1 MTNQDKNIYIIGA
14 GVSGLIAAQ
23 NLEQKGYVPTILEA
37 TGYIGGRVRTEII
50 DGWILDVGFQVLL
63 DAYPMSKKYLNYADL
78 DLQRLSPGTRIYTD
92 NDSFIIG
99 DPLRDIS
106 MLFPTLFSSIGSMC
120 DKLKIFQLNLRL
132 KNTPIATLFNK
143 KEKTTLSYLQYLGFT
158 DKIITQ
164 FFKPFFSGIFLECD
178 LHTSSRMFE
187 FIYKMFA
194 EGFAT
199 LPKAGIG
206 AIAKQLAGQLK
217 TTQIQLNNEVQKVT
231 TDFITMASGDQ
242 YPYDVCIVAT
252 DPSSFLEGYSV
263 KNPTTNIEQIKEDFT
278 EKEIQLAKNQNDIFE
293 EKTGKSKNKH
303 GLEINDSKIQ
313 EGVCIFPFRVKKNTN
328 LETQCIFHDN
338 KDNGLICATEV
349 DDNRVMTKYGFCTD
363 GKCSSNMFGTEKD
376 MMGKSQK
383 TLNGIPN
390 KPGYCCFPFKGTKKE
405 GHTEYTECKET
416 DYGPICATSVYESD
430 EIALDKTKSVVKGQI
445 KTFGFCPITKNTTK
459 TKSGKE
465 CIFPFIS
472 KVEGTKKL
480 YNKCIIKP
488 NHESD
493 PAYSVK
499 NLFVCPIKTNTK
511 LGDIKGVDFDAC
523 EDHDSGEIDYSK
535 WEYKKGLLI
544 RKRGLS
550 LTDLK
555 KTKPSSC
562 DLETYKH
569 TYGAHR
575 ERTELTS
582 AHRVVL

>member
-1 MTNQDKNIYIIGA
+1 MKTNQDKNIYIIGA
-14 GVSGLIAAQ
+14 GVSSLIAAQ

-78 DLQRLSPGTRIYTD
+78 DLQRLSPGARIYTD

-106 MLFPTLFSSIGSMC
+106 MLFPTLFSSIGSMR

-132 KNTPIATLFNK
+132 KNTPITTLFNK

-263 KNPTTNIEQIKEDFT
+263 KNKWKTCDTLYFSVRVTDVPPPIIHLSALSDTLINNIFY
-278 EKEIQLAKNQNDIFE
+278 
-293 EKTGKSKNKH
+293 
-303 GLEINDSKIQ
+303 
-313 EGVCIFPFRVKKNTN
+313 P
-328 LETQCIFHDN
+328 
-338 KDNGLICATEV
+338 
-349 DDNRVMTKYGFCTD
+349 
-363 GKCSSNMFGTEKD
+363 
-376 MMGKSQK
+376 
-383 TLNGIPN
+383 
-390 KPGYCCFPFKGTKKE
+390 
-405 GHTEYTECKET
+405 
-416 DYGPICATSVYESD
+416 TSVQRAPDPHHQLLSV
-430 EIALDKTKSVVKGQI
+430 TVVKQHSFSSEVLVSQVKGELE
-445 KTFGFCPITKNTTK
+445 KYFSITKVK
-459 TKSGKE
+459 
-465 CIFPFIS
+465 FIKHYAIPRALPDLGS
-472 KVEGTKKL
+472 VSYE
-480 YNKCIIKP
+480 P
-488 NHESD
+488 NLD
-493 PAYSVK
+493 LMAYEDK
-499 NLFVCPIKTNTK
+499 ILLC
-511 LGDIKGVDFDAC
+511 GDHTANGSLNAAMI
-523 EDHDSGEIDYSK
+523 SGEIA
-535 WEYKKGLLI
+535 
-544 RKRGLS
+544 
-550 LTDLK
+550 
-555 KTKPSSC
+555 
-562 DLETYKH
+562 
-569 TYGAHR
+569 AH
-575 ERTELTS
+575 E
-582 AHRVVL
+582 VLNHLATN

>member
-78 DLQRLSPGTRIYTD
+78 DLQRLSPGARIYTD

-106 MLFPTLFSSIGSMC
+106 MLFPTLFSSIGSMR

-132 KNTPIATLFNK
+132 KNTPITTLFNK

-263 KNPTTNIEQIKEDFT
+263 KNKWKTCDTLYFSVRVTDVPPPIIHLSALSDTLINNIFY
-278 EKEIQLAKNQNDIFE
+278 
-293 EKTGKSKNKH
+293 
-303 GLEINDSKIQ
+303 
-313 EGVCIFPFRVKKNTN
+313 P
-328 LETQCIFHDN
+328 
-338 KDNGLICATEV
+338 
-349 DDNRVMTKYGFCTD
+349 
-363 GKCSSNMFGTEKD
+363 
-376 MMGKSQK
+376 
-383 TLNGIPN
+383 
-390 KPGYCCFPFKGTKKE
+390 
-405 GHTEYTECKET
+405 
-416 DYGPICATSVYESD
+416 TSVQRAPDPHHQLLSV
-430 EIALDKTKSVVKGQI
+430 TVVKQHSFSSEVLVSQVKGELE
-445 KTFGFCPITKNTTK
+445 KYFSITKVK
-459 TKSGKE
+459 
-465 CIFPFIS
+465 FIKHYAIPRALPDLGS
-472 KVEGTKKL
+472 VSYEPNLDLMAYEDKL
-480 YNKCIIKP
+480 LLC
-488 NHESD
+488 
-493 PAYSVK
+493 
-499 NLFVCPIKTNTK
+499 
-511 LGDIKGVDFDAC
+511 GDHTANGSLNAAMI
-523 EDHDSGEIDYSK
+523 SGEIA
-535 WEYKKGLLI
+535 
-544 RKRGLS
+544 
-550 LTDLK
+550 
-555 KTKPSSC
+555 
-562 DLETYKH
+562 
-569 TYGAHR
+569 AH
-575 ERTELTS
+575 E
-582 AHRVVL
+582 VLNRLATN

>member
-1 MTNQDKNIYIIGA
+1 MKTNQDKNIYIIGA

-78 DLQRLSPGTRIYTD
+78 DLQRLSPGARIYTD

-106 MLFPTLFSSIGSMC
+106 MLFPTLFSSIGSMR

-132 KNTPIATLFNK
+132 KNTPITTLFNK

-263 KNPTTNIEQIKEDFT
+263 KNRWKTCDTLYFSVRVTDVPPPIIHLSALSDTLINNIFY
-278 EKEIQLAKNQNDIFE
+278 
-293 EKTGKSKNKH
+293 
-303 GLEINDSKIQ
+303 
-313 EGVCIFPFRVKKNTN
+313 P
-328 LETQCIFHDN
+328 
-338 KDNGLICATEV
+338 
-349 DDNRVMTKYGFCTD
+349 
-363 GKCSSNMFGTEKD
+363 
-376 MMGKSQK
+376 
-383 TLNGIPN
+383 
-390 KPGYCCFPFKGTKKE
+390 
-405 GHTEYTECKET
+405 
-416 DYGPICATSVYESD
+416 TSVQRAPDPHHQLLSV
-430 EIALDKTKSVVKGQI
+430 TVVKQHSFSSEVLVSQVKGELE
-445 KTFGFCPITKNTTK
+445 KYFSITKVK
-459 TKSGKE
+459 
-465 CIFPFIS
+465 FIKHYAIPRALPDLGS
-472 KVEGTKKL
+472 VS
-480 YNKCIIKP
+480 YAP
-488 NHESD
+488 NLDLMTYED
-493 PAYSVK
+493 K
-499 NLFVCPIKTNTK
+499 ILLC
-511 LGDIKGVDFDAC
+511 GDHTANGSLNAAMI
-523 EDHDSGEIDYSK
+523 SGEIAAHDV
-535 WEYKKGLLI
+535 LN
-544 RKRGLS
+544 R
-550 LTDLK
+550 LK
-555 KTKPSSC
+555 TN
-562 DLETYKH
+562 
-569 TYGAHR
+569 
-575 ERTELTS
+575 
-582 AHRVVL
+582 

>member
-78 DLQRLSPGTRIYTD
+78 DLQRLSPGARIYTD

-106 MLFPTLFSSIGSMC
+106 MLFPTLFSSIGSMR

-132 KNTPIATLFNK
+132 KNTPITTLFNK

-263 KNPTTNIEQIKEDFT
+263 KNKWKTCDTLYFSVRVTDVPPPIIHLSALSDTLINNIFY
-278 EKEIQLAKNQNDIFE
+278 
-293 EKTGKSKNKH
+293 
-303 GLEINDSKIQ
+303 
-313 EGVCIFPFRVKKNTN
+313 P
-328 LETQCIFHDN
+328 
-338 KDNGLICATEV
+338 
-349 DDNRVMTKYGFCTD
+349 
-363 GKCSSNMFGTEKD
+363 
-376 MMGKSQK
+376 
-383 TLNGIPN
+383 
-390 KPGYCCFPFKGTKKE
+390 
-405 GHTEYTECKET
+405 
-416 DYGPICATSVYESD
+416 TSVQRGPDPHHQLLSV
-430 EIALDKTKSVVKGQI
+430 TVVKQHSFSSEVLVSQVKGELE
-445 KTFGFCPITKNTTK
+445 KYFSITKVK
-459 TKSGKE
+459 
-465 CIFPFIS
+465 FIKHYAIPRALPDLGS
-472 KVEGTKKL
+472 VSYEPNLDLMAYEDKL
-480 YNKCIIKP
+480 LLC
-488 NHESD
+488 
-493 PAYSVK
+493 
-499 NLFVCPIKTNTK
+499 
-511 LGDIKGVDFDAC
+511 GDHTANGSLNAAMI
-523 EDHDSGEIDYSK
+523 SGEIA
-535 WEYKKGLLI
+535 
-544 RKRGLS
+544 
-550 LTDLK
+550 
-555 KTKPSSC
+555 
-562 DLETYKH
+562 
-569 TYGAHR
+569 AH
-575 ERTELTS
+575 E
-582 AHRVVL
+582 VLNRLATN

>member
-1 MTNQDKNIYIIGA
+1 MKTNQDKNIYIIGA

-78 DLQRLSPGTRIYTD
+78 DLQRLSPGARIYTD

-106 MLFPTLFSSIGSMC
+106 MLFPTLFSSIGSMR

-132 KNTPIATLFNK
+132 KNTPITTLFNK

-263 KNPTTNIEQIKEDFT
+263 KNRW
-278 EKEIQLAKNQNDIFE
+278 
-293 EKTGKSKNKH
+293 KTCDTLYFSVRVTDVPPPIIH
-303 GLEINDSKIQ
+303 LSALSDTLINN
-313 EGVCIFPFRVKKNTN
+313 FFYP
-328 LETQCIFHDN
+328 
-338 KDNGLICATEV
+338 
-349 DDNRVMTKYGFCTD
+349 
-363 GKCSSNMFGTEKD
+363 
-376 MMGKSQK
+376 
-383 TLNGIPN
+383 
-390 KPGYCCFPFKGTKKE
+390 
-405 GHTEYTECKET
+405 
-416 DYGPICATSVYESD
+416 TSVQRAPDPHHQLLSV
-430 EIALDKTKSVVKGQI
+430 TVVKQHSFSSEVLVSQVKGELE
-445 KTFGFCPITKNTTK
+445 KYFSITKVK
-459 TKSGKE
+459 
-465 CIFPFIS
+465 FIKHYAIPRALPDLGS
-472 KVEGTKKL
+472 VSYE
-480 YNKCIIKP
+480 P
-488 NHESD
+488 NLD
-493 PAYSVK
+493 LMAYEDK
-499 NLFVCPIKTNTK
+499 ILLC
-511 LGDIKGVDFDAC
+511 GDHTANGSLNAAMI
-523 EDHDSGEIDYSK
+523 SGEIA
-535 WEYKKGLLI
+535 
-544 RKRGLS
+544 
-550 LTDLK
+550 
-555 KTKPSSC
+555 
-562 DLETYKH
+562 
-569 TYGAHR
+569 AH
-575 ERTELTS
+575 E
-582 AHRVVL
+582 VLNRLATN

>member
-1 MTNQDKNIYIIGA
+1 MKTNQDKNIYIIGA
-14 GVSGLIAAQ
+14 GVSSLIAAQ

-78 DLQRLSPGTRIYTD
+78 DLQRLSPGARIYTD

-106 MLFPTLFSSIGSMC
+106 MLFPTLFSSIGSMR

-132 KNTPIATLFNK
+132 KNTPITTLFNK

-263 KNPTTNIEQIKEDFT
+263 KNKWKTCDTLYFSVRVTDVPPPIIHLSALSDTLINNIFY
-278 EKEIQLAKNQNDIFE
+278 
-293 EKTGKSKNKH
+293 
-303 GLEINDSKIQ
+303 
-313 EGVCIFPFRVKKNTN
+313 P
-328 LETQCIFHDN
+328 
-338 KDNGLICATEV
+338 
-349 DDNRVMTKYGFCTD
+349 
-363 GKCSSNMFGTEKD
+363 
-376 MMGKSQK
+376 
-383 TLNGIPN
+383 
-390 KPGYCCFPFKGTKKE
+390 
-405 GHTEYTECKET
+405 
-416 DYGPICATSVYESD
+416 TSVQRAPDPHHQLLSV
-430 EIALDKTKSVVKGQI
+430 TVVKQHSFSSEVLVSQVKGELE
-445 KTFGFCPITKNTTK
+445 KYFSITKVK
-459 TKSGKE
+459 
-465 CIFPFIS
+465 FIKHYAIPRALPDLGS
-472 KVEGTKKL
+472 VS
-480 YNKCIIKP
+480 YAP
-488 NHESD
+488 NLDLMTYED
-493 PAYSVK
+493 K
-499 NLFVCPIKTNTK
+499 ILLC
-511 LGDIKGVDFDAC
+511 GDHTANGSLNAAMI
-523 EDHDSGEIDYSK
+523 SGEIAAHDV
-535 WEYKKGLLI
+535 LN
-544 RKRGLS
+544 R
-550 LTDLK
+550 LK
-555 KTKPSSC
+555 TN
-562 DLETYKH
+562 
-569 TYGAHR
+569 
-575 ERTELTS
+575 
-582 AHRVVL
+582 

>member
-1 MTNQDKNIYIIGA
+1 MKTNQHKNIYIIGA

-78 DLQRLSPGTRIYTD
+78 DLQRLSPGARIYTD

-99 DPLRDIS
+99 DPLRDTSI
-106 MLFPTLFSSIGSMC
+106 LFPTLFSSIGSMR

-143 KEKTTLSYLQYLGFT
+143 KEKTTLSHLQSLGFS

-206 AIAKQLAGQLK
+206 AIAKQLASQLK

-263 KNPTTNIEQIKEDFT
+263 KNRWKTCDTLYFSAPVTDVPPPIIHLSALSDTLINNIFY
-278 EKEIQLAKNQNDIFE
+278 
-293 EKTGKSKNKH
+293 
-303 GLEINDSKIQ
+303 
-313 EGVCIFPFRVKKNTN
+313 P
-328 LETQCIFHDN
+328 
-338 KDNGLICATEV
+338 
-349 DDNRVMTKYGFCTD
+349 
-363 GKCSSNMFGTEKD
+363 
-376 MMGKSQK
+376 
-383 TLNGIPN
+383 
-390 KPGYCCFPFKGTKKE
+390 
-405 GHTEYTECKET
+405 
-416 DYGPICATSVYESD
+416 TSVQRAPD
-430 EIALDKTKSVVKGQI
+430 PNHQLLSVTVLKQHSFSSEVLVSQVKGELE
-445 KTFGFCPITKNTTK
+445 KYFSITKVK
-459 TKSGKE
+459 
-465 CIFPFIS
+465 FIKHYAIPRALPDLGS
-472 KVEGTKKL
+472 VS
-480 YNKCIIKP
+480 YAP
-488 NHESD
+488 NLDLMTYED
-493 PAYSVK
+493 K
-499 NLFVCPIKTNTK
+499 ILLC
-511 LGDIKGVDFDAC
+511 GDHTANGSLNAAMI
-523 EDHDSGEIDYSK
+523 SGEIAAHDV
-535 WEYKKGLLI
+535 LN
-544 RKRGLS
+544 R
-550 LTDLK
+550 LK
-555 KTKPSSC
+555 TN
-562 DLETYKH
+562 
-569 TYGAHR
+569 
-575 ERTELTS
+575 
-582 AHRVVL
+582 

>member
-1 MTNQDKNIYIIGA
+1 MKTNQDKNIYIIGA

-78 DLQRLSPGTRIYTD
+78 DLQRLSPGARIYTD
-92 NDSFIIG
+92 NDSSIIG
-99 DPLRDIS
+99 DPLRDTS
-106 MLFPTLFSSIGSMC
+106 MLFPTLFSSIGSMR

-143 KEKTTLSYLQYLGFT
+143 KEKTTLAYLQYLGFT

-263 KNPTTNIEQIKEDFT
+263 KNRWKTCDTLYFSVRVTDVPPPIIHLSALSDTLINNIFY
-278 EKEIQLAKNQNDIFE
+278 
-293 EKTGKSKNKH
+293 
-303 GLEINDSKIQ
+303 
-313 EGVCIFPFRVKKNTN
+313 P
-328 LETQCIFHDN
+328 
-338 KDNGLICATEV
+338 
-349 DDNRVMTKYGFCTD
+349 
-363 GKCSSNMFGTEKD
+363 
-376 MMGKSQK
+376 
-383 TLNGIPN
+383 
-390 KPGYCCFPFKGTKKE
+390 
-405 GHTEYTECKET
+405 
-416 DYGPICATSVYESD
+416 TSVQRAPDPHHQLLSV
-430 EIALDKTKSVVKGQI
+430 TVVKQHSFSSEVLVSQVKGELE
-445 KTFGFCPITKNTTK
+445 KYFSITKVK
-459 TKSGKE
+459 
-465 CIFPFIS
+465 FIKHYAIPRALPDLGS
-472 KVEGTKKL
+472 VS
-480 YNKCIIKP
+480 YAP
-488 NHESD
+488 NLDLMTYED
-493 PAYSVK
+493 K
-499 NLFVCPIKTNTK
+499 ILLC
-511 LGDIKGVDFDAC
+511 GDHTANGSLNAAMI
-523 EDHDSGEIDYSK
+523 SGEIAAHDV
-535 WEYKKGLLI
+535 LN
-544 RKRGLS
+544 R
-550 LTDLK
+550 LK
-555 KTKPSSC
+555 TN
-562 DLETYKH
+562 
-569 TYGAHR
+569 
-575 ERTELTS
+575 
-582 AHRVVL
+582 

>member
-1 MTNQDKNIYIIGA
+1 MNKNIYIIGA

-23 NLEQKGYVPTILEA
+23 NLEQKGYAPTILEA
-37 TGYIGGRVRTEII
+37 TGNIGGRVRTEII

-78 DLQRLSPGTRIYTD
+78 DLQRLSPGARIYTD

-106 MLFPTLFSSIGSMC
+106 MLFPTLFSSIGSMR

-263 KNPTTNIEQIKEDFT
+263 KNKWKTCDTLYFSVRVTDVPPPIIHLSALSDTLINNIFY
-278 EKEIQLAKNQNDIFE
+278 
-293 EKTGKSKNKH
+293 
-303 GLEINDSKIQ
+303 
-313 EGVCIFPFRVKKNTN
+313 P
-328 LETQCIFHDN
+328 
-338 KDNGLICATEV
+338 
-349 DDNRVMTKYGFCTD
+349 
-363 GKCSSNMFGTEKD
+363 
-376 MMGKSQK
+376 
-383 TLNGIPN
+383 
-390 KPGYCCFPFKGTKKE
+390 
-405 GHTEYTECKET
+405 
-416 DYGPICATSVYESD
+416 TSVQRAPDPHHQLLSV
-430 EIALDKTKSVVKGQI
+430 TVVKQHSFSSKVLVSQVKGELE
-445 KTFGFCPITKNTTK
+445 KYFSITKVK
-459 TKSGKE
+459 
-465 CIFPFIS
+465 FIKHYAIPRALPDLGS
-472 KVEGTKKL
+472 VSYE
-480 YNKCIIKP
+480 P
-488 NHESD
+488 NLD
-493 PAYSVK
+493 LMAYEDK
-499 NLFVCPIKTNTK
+499 ILLC
-511 LGDIKGVDFDAC
+511 GDHTANGSLNAAMI
-523 EDHDSGEIDYSK
+523 SGEIAAHDV
-535 WEYKKGLLI
+535 LN
-544 RKRGLS
+544 R
-550 LTDLK
+550 LK
-555 KTKPSSC
+555 TN
-562 DLETYKH
+562 
-569 TYGAHR
+569 
-575 ERTELTS
+575 
-582 AHRVVL
+582 

>member
-1 MTNQDKNIYIIGA
+1 MKTNQDKNIYIIGA

-37 TGYIGGRVRTEII
+37 TDYIGGRVRTEII

-78 DLQRLSPGTRIYTD
+78 DLQRLSPGARIYTD
-92 NDSFIIG
+92 NDSSIIG
-99 DPLRDIS
+99 DPLRDTS
-106 MLFPTLFSSIGSMC
+106 MLFPTLFSSIGSMR

-263 KNPTTNIEQIKEDFT
+263 KNRWKTCDTLYFSVRVTDVPPPIIHLSALSDTLINNIFY
-278 EKEIQLAKNQNDIFE
+278 
-293 EKTGKSKNKH
+293 
-303 GLEINDSKIQ
+303 
-313 EGVCIFPFRVKKNTN
+313 P
-328 LETQCIFHDN
+328 
-338 KDNGLICATEV
+338 
-349 DDNRVMTKYGFCTD
+349 
-363 GKCSSNMFGTEKD
+363 
-376 MMGKSQK
+376 
-383 TLNGIPN
+383 
-390 KPGYCCFPFKGTKKE
+390 
-405 GHTEYTECKET
+405 
-416 DYGPICATSVYESD
+416 TSVQRAPDPHHQLLSV
-430 EIALDKTKSVVKGQI
+430 TVVKQHSFSSEVLVSQVKGELE
-445 KTFGFCPITKNTTK
+445 KYFSITKVK
-459 TKSGKE
+459 
-465 CIFPFIS
+465 FIKHYAIPRALPDLGS
-472 KVEGTKKL
+472 VS
-480 YNKCIIKP
+480 YAP
-488 NHESD
+488 NLDLMTYED
-493 PAYSVK
+493 K
-499 NLFVCPIKTNTK
+499 ILLC
-511 LGDIKGVDFDAC
+511 GDHTANGSLNAAMI
-523 EDHDSGEIDYSK
+523 SGEIAAHDV
-535 WEYKKGLLI
+535 LN
-544 RKRGLS
+544 R
-550 LTDLK
+550 LK
-555 KTKPSSC
+555 TN
-562 DLETYKH
+562 
-569 TYGAHR
+569 
-575 ERTELTS
+575 
-582 AHRVVL
+582 

>member
-1 MTNQDKNIYIIGA
+1 MKTNQDKNIYIIGA

-78 DLQRLSPGTRIYTD
+78 DLQRLSPGARIYTD

-106 MLFPTLFSSIGSMC
+106 MLFPTLFSSIGSMH

-132 KNTPIATLFNK
+132 KNTPITTLFNK

-263 KNPTTNIEQIKEDFT
+263 KNRWKTCDTLYFSVRVTDVPPPIIHLSALSDTLINNIFY
-278 EKEIQLAKNQNDIFE
+278 
-293 EKTGKSKNKH
+293 
-303 GLEINDSKIQ
+303 
-313 EGVCIFPFRVKKNTN
+313 P
-328 LETQCIFHDN
+328 
-338 KDNGLICATEV
+338 
-349 DDNRVMTKYGFCTD
+349 
-363 GKCSSNMFGTEKD
+363 
-376 MMGKSQK
+376 
-383 TLNGIPN
+383 
-390 KPGYCCFPFKGTKKE
+390 
-405 GHTEYTECKET
+405 
-416 DYGPICATSVYESD
+416 TSVQRAPDPHHQLLSV
-430 EIALDKTKSVVKGQI
+430 TVVKQHSFSSEVLVSQVKGELE
-445 KTFGFCPITKNTTK
+445 KYFSITKVK
-459 TKSGKE
+459 
-465 CIFPFIS
+465 FIKHYAIPRALPDLGS
-472 KVEGTKKL
+472 VSYE
-480 YNKCIIKP
+480 P
-488 NHESD
+488 NLD
-493 PAYSVK
+493 LMAYEDK
-499 NLFVCPIKTNTK
+499 ILLC
-511 LGDIKGVDFDAC
+511 GDHTANGSLNAAMI
-523 EDHDSGEIDYSK
+523 SGEIAAY
-535 WEYKKGLLI
+535 E
-544 RKRGLS
+544 
-550 LTDLK
+550 
-555 KTKPSSC
+555 
-562 DLETYKH
+562 
-569 TYGAHR
+569 
-575 ERTELTS
+575 
-582 AHRVVL
+582 VLNRLATN

>member
-1 MTNQDKNIYIIGA
+1 MKTNQDKNIYIIGA
-14 GVSGLIAAQ
+14 GVSSLIAAQ

-78 DLQRLSPGTRIYTD
+78 DLQRLSPGARIYTD

-106 MLFPTLFSSIGSMC
+106 MLFPTLFSSIGSMR

-132 KNTPIATLFNK
+132 KNTPITTLFNK

-263 KNPTTNIEQIKEDFT
+263 KNKWKTCDTLYFSVRVTDVPPPIIHLSALSDTLINNIFY
-278 EKEIQLAKNQNDIFE
+278 
-293 EKTGKSKNKH
+293 
-303 GLEINDSKIQ
+303 
-313 EGVCIFPFRVKKNTN
+313 P
-328 LETQCIFHDN
+328 
-338 KDNGLICATEV
+338 
-349 DDNRVMTKYGFCTD
+349 
-363 GKCSSNMFGTEKD
+363 
-376 MMGKSQK
+376 
-383 TLNGIPN
+383 
-390 KPGYCCFPFKGTKKE
+390 
-405 GHTEYTECKET
+405 
-416 DYGPICATSVYESD
+416 TSVQRAPDPHHQLLSV
-430 EIALDKTKSVVKGQI
+430 TVVKQHSFSSEVLVSQVKGELE
-445 KTFGFCPITKNTTK
+445 KYFSITKVK
-459 TKSGKE
+459 
-465 CIFPFIS
+465 FIKHYAIPKALPDLGS
-472 KVEGTKKL
+472 VS
-480 YNKCIIKP
+480 YKP
-488 NHESD
+488 NLD
-493 PAYSVK
+493 LMAYEDK
-499 NLFVCPIKTNTK
+499 IMLC
-511 LGDIKGVDFDAC
+511 GDHTANGSLNAAMI
-523 EDHDSGEIDYSK
+523 SGEIA
-535 WEYKKGLLI
+535 
-544 RKRGLS
+544 
-550 LTDLK
+550 
-555 KTKPSSC
+555 
-562 DLETYKH
+562 
-569 TYGAHR
+569 AH
-575 ERTELTS
+575 E
-582 AHRVVL
+582 VLNHLATN

>member
-1 MTNQDKNIYIIGA
+1 MKTNQDKNIYIIGA

-78 DLQRLSPGTRIYTD
+78 DLQRLSPGARIYTD

-106 MLFPTLFSSIGSMC
+106 MLFPTLFSSIGSMH

-132 KNTPIATLFNK
+132 KNTPITTLFNK

-217 TTQIQLNNEVQKVT
+217 TTQIHLNDEVQKVT

-263 KNPTTNIEQIKEDFT
+263 KNRWKTCDTLYFSVRVTDVPPPIIHLSALSDTLINNIFY
-278 EKEIQLAKNQNDIFE
+278 
-293 EKTGKSKNKH
+293 
-303 GLEINDSKIQ
+303 
-313 EGVCIFPFRVKKNTN
+313 P
-328 LETQCIFHDN
+328 
-338 KDNGLICATEV
+338 
-349 DDNRVMTKYGFCTD
+349 
-363 GKCSSNMFGTEKD
+363 
-376 MMGKSQK
+376 
-383 TLNGIPN
+383 
-390 KPGYCCFPFKGTKKE
+390 
-405 GHTEYTECKET
+405 
-416 DYGPICATSVYESD
+416 TSVQRAPDPHHQLLSV
-430 EIALDKTKSVVKGQI
+430 TVVKQHSFSSEVLVSQVKGELE
-445 KTFGFCPITKNTTK
+445 KYFSITKVK
-459 TKSGKE
+459 
-465 CIFPFIS
+465 FIKHYAIPRALPDLGS
-472 KVEGTKKL
+472 VSYE
-480 YNKCIIKP
+480 P
-488 NHESD
+488 NLD
-493 PAYSVK
+493 LMAYEDK
-499 NLFVCPIKTNTK
+499 ILLC
-511 LGDIKGVDFDAC
+511 GDHTANGSLNAAMI
-523 EDHDSGEIDYSK
+523 SGEIAAY
-535 WEYKKGLLI
+535 E
-544 RKRGLS
+544 
-550 LTDLK
+550 
-555 KTKPSSC
+555 
-562 DLETYKH
+562 
-569 TYGAHR
+569 
-575 ERTELTS
+575 
-582 AHRVVL
+582 VLNRLATN

>member
-1 MTNQDKNIYIIGA
+1 MKTNQDKNIYIIGA
-14 GVSGLIAAQ
+14 GVSSLIAAQ

-78 DLQRLSPGTRIYTD
+78 DLQRLSPGARIYTD

-106 MLFPTLFSSIGSMC
+106 MLFPTLFSSIGSMR

-132 KNTPIATLFNK
+132 KNTPITTLFNK

-263 KNPTTNIEQIKEDFT
+263 KNKWKTCDTLYFSVRVTDVPPPIIHLSALSDTLINNIFY
-278 EKEIQLAKNQNDIFE
+278 
-293 EKTGKSKNKH
+293 
-303 GLEINDSKIQ
+303 
-313 EGVCIFPFRVKKNTN
+313 P
-328 LETQCIFHDN
+328 
-338 KDNGLICATEV
+338 
-349 DDNRVMTKYGFCTD
+349 
-363 GKCSSNMFGTEKD
+363 
-376 MMGKSQK
+376 
-383 TLNGIPN
+383 
-390 KPGYCCFPFKGTKKE
+390 
-405 GHTEYTECKET
+405 
-416 DYGPICATSVYESD
+416 TSVQRAPDPHHQLLSV
-430 EIALDKTKSVVKGQI
+430 TVVKQHSFSSEVLVSQVKGELE
-445 KTFGFCPITKNTTK
+445 KYFSITKVK
-459 TKSGKE
+459 
-465 CIFPFIS
+465 FIKHYAIPRALPDLGS
-472 KVEGTKKL
+472 VSYE
-480 YNKCIIKP
+480 P
-488 NHESD
+488 NLD
-493 PAYSVK
+493 LMAYEDK
-499 NLFVCPIKTNTK
+499 ILLC
-511 LGDIKGVDFDAC
+511 GDHTANGSLNAAMI
-523 EDHDSGEIDYSK
+523 SGEIA
-535 WEYKKGLLI
+535 
-544 RKRGLS
+544 
-550 LTDLK
+550 
-555 KTKPSSC
+555 
-562 DLETYKH
+562 
-569 TYGAHR
+569 AH
-575 ERTELTS
+575 E
-582 AHRVVL
+582 VLNRLATN

>member
-1 MTNQDKNIYIIGA
+1 MKTNQDKNIYIIGA

-37 TGYIGGRVRTEII
+37 TDYIGGRVRTEII

-78 DLQRLSPGTRIYTD
+78 DLQRLSPGARIYTD

-106 MLFPTLFSSIGSMC
+106 MLFPTLFSSIGSMR

-132 KNTPIATLFNK
+132 KNTPITTLFNK

-263 KNPTTNIEQIKEDFT
+263 KNKWKTCDTLYFSVRVTDVPPPIIHLSALSDTLINNIFY
-278 EKEIQLAKNQNDIFE
+278 
-293 EKTGKSKNKH
+293 
-303 GLEINDSKIQ
+303 
-313 EGVCIFPFRVKKNTN
+313 P
-328 LETQCIFHDN
+328 
-338 KDNGLICATEV
+338 
-349 DDNRVMTKYGFCTD
+349 
-363 GKCSSNMFGTEKD
+363 
-376 MMGKSQK
+376 
-383 TLNGIPN
+383 
-390 KPGYCCFPFKGTKKE
+390 
-405 GHTEYTECKET
+405 
-416 DYGPICATSVYESD
+416 TSVQRAPDPHHQLLSV
-430 EIALDKTKSVVKGQI
+430 TVVKQHSFSSEVLVYQVKGELE
-445 KTFGFCPITKNTTK
+445 KYFSITKVK
-459 TKSGKE
+459 
-465 CIFPFIS
+465 FIKHYAIPRALPDLRS
-472 KVEGTKKL
+472 VSYE
-480 YNKCIIKP
+480 P
-488 NHESD
+488 NLD
-493 PAYSVK
+493 LMAYEDK
-499 NLFVCPIKTNTK
+499 ILLC
-511 LGDIKGVDFDAC
+511 GDHTANGSLNAAMI
-523 EDHDSGEIDYSK
+523 SGEIA
-535 WEYKKGLLI
+535 
-544 RKRGLS
+544 
-550 LTDLK
+550 
-555 KTKPSSC
+555 
-562 DLETYKH
+562 
-569 TYGAHR
+569 AH
-575 ERTELTS
+575 E
-582 AHRVVL
+582 VLNHLATN

>member
-1 MTNQDKNIYIIGA
+1 MKTNQDKNIYIIGA

-78 DLQRLSPGTRIYTD
+78 DLQRLSPGARIYTD

-106 MLFPTLFSSIGSMC
+106 MLFPTLFSSIGSMH

-132 KNTPIATLFNK
+132 KNTPITTLFNK

-263 KNPTTNIEQIKEDFT
+263 KNKWKTCDTLYFSVRVTDVPPPIIHLSALSDTLINNIFY
-278 EKEIQLAKNQNDIFE
+278 
-293 EKTGKSKNKH
+293 
-303 GLEINDSKIQ
+303 
-313 EGVCIFPFRVKKNTN
+313 P
-328 LETQCIFHDN
+328 
-338 KDNGLICATEV
+338 
-349 DDNRVMTKYGFCTD
+349 
-363 GKCSSNMFGTEKD
+363 
-376 MMGKSQK
+376 
-383 TLNGIPN
+383 
-390 KPGYCCFPFKGTKKE
+390 
-405 GHTEYTECKET
+405 
-416 DYGPICATSVYESD
+416 TSVQRAPDPHHQLLSV
-430 EIALDKTKSVVKGQI
+430 TVVKQHSFSSEVLVSQVKGELE
-445 KTFGFCPITKNTTK
+445 KYFSITKVK
-459 TKSGKE
+459 
-465 CIFPFIS
+465 FIKHYAIPRALPDLGS
-472 KVEGTKKL
+472 VSYEPNLDLMAYEDKL
-480 YNKCIIKP
+480 LLC
-488 NHESD
+488 
-493 PAYSVK
+493 
-499 NLFVCPIKTNTK
+499 
-511 LGDIKGVDFDAC
+511 GDHTANGSLNAAMI
-523 EDHDSGEIDYSK
+523 SGEIAAY
-535 WEYKKGLLI
+535 E
-544 RKRGLS
+544 
-550 LTDLK
+550 
-555 KTKPSSC
+555 
-562 DLETYKH
+562 
-569 TYGAHR
+569 
-575 ERTELTS
+575 
-582 AHRVVL
+582 VLNRLATN

>member
-78 DLQRLSPGTRIYTD
+78 DLQRLSPGARIYTD

-99 DPLRDIS
+99 DPLRDVS

-143 KEKTTLSYLQYLGFT
+143 KEKTTLAYLQYLGFT

-231 TDFITMASGDQ
+231 ADFITMASGDQ

-263 KNPTTNIEQIKEDFT
+263 KNKWKTCDTLYFSVRVTDVPPPIIHLSALSDTLINNIFY
-278 EKEIQLAKNQNDIFE
+278 
-293 EKTGKSKNKH
+293 
-303 GLEINDSKIQ
+303 
-313 EGVCIFPFRVKKNTN
+313 P
-328 LETQCIFHDN
+328 
-338 KDNGLICATEV
+338 
-349 DDNRVMTKYGFCTD
+349 
-363 GKCSSNMFGTEKD
+363 
-376 MMGKSQK
+376 
-383 TLNGIPN
+383 
-390 KPGYCCFPFKGTKKE
+390 
-405 GHTEYTECKET
+405 
-416 DYGPICATSVYESD
+416 TSVQRAPDPHHQLLSVTVIKQHSFSSEGLVSQVKD
-430 EIALDKTKSVVKGQI
+430 ELEKYFS
-445 KTFGFCPITKNTTK
+445 ITKVK
-459 TKSGKE
+459 
-465 CIFPFIS
+465 FIKHYAIPKALPDLGS
-472 KVEGTKKL
+472 VSYE
-480 YNKCIIKP
+480 P
-488 NHESD
+488 NLDLMTYED
-493 PAYSVK
+493 K
-499 NLFVCPIKTNTK
+499 ILLC
-511 LGDIKGVDFDAC
+511 GDHTANGSLNAAMI
-523 EDHDSGEIDYSK
+523 SGEIAAH
-535 WEYKKGLLI
+535 EVLN
-544 RKRGLS
+544 R
-550 LTDLK
+550 LK
-555 KTKPSSC
+555 TN
-562 DLETYKH
+562 
-569 TYGAHR
+569 
-575 ERTELTS
+575 
-582 AHRVVL
+582 